1 MTARTERLFSGY
13 GGRMLATLSVAWATL
28 QLGRFLLP
36 PLLPSIIADLCT
48 TTVVAGVALGT
59 LQAVYAVTQ
68 FPSGRLSDRFTRP
81 SLVVP
86 GLVVLTAGFLVV
98 SGTTTVWLL
107 GAAAVL
113 LGLGK
118 GLFAVP
124 SRAQLS
130 DLFVQRRGQ
139 ALGLYAAGT
148 DIGGILASVG
158 GVIVTGGGATMAL
171 IGLEPVLGIDWR
183 TPFVPVAGVLAL
195 VSLAYVAWNRDPYRL
210 GRTDVE
216 LVATVRR
223 LATTRRQREALVAF
237 ALFFFVV
244 GAWVNF
250 LPAYLTDGK
259 GFAEPVAAGLYAV
272 VFVVGVVVKPTAG
285 TLSDRVPRR
294 AVGAGG
300 LLLGVAALAAVVAA
314 ESIVAVGLAIAVYAV
329 GYKAVFPVAD
339 ATLLDAA
346 PDDNLGADLGAARA
360 LFLGVGALGP
370 VYMGW
375 LAAVASYRLAFV
387 GLGGCLIV
395 AAGLL
400 LRGVVGSTDH
410 LL

>member
-1 MTARTERLFSGY
+1 VTARTERLFSGY
-13 GGRMLATLSVAWATL
+13 GGRMLVTLSVAWAAL

-36 PLLPSIIADLCT
+36 PLLPSIIDDLGM
-48 TTVVAGVALGT
+48 TTVVAGVALGA

-68 FPSGRLSDRFTRP
+68 FPSGRLSDHFTRP

-86 GLVVLTAGFLVV
+86 GFAVLTAGFLVL
-98 SGTTTVWLL
+98 SGTRAVPVFV
-107 GAAAVL
+107 AAAVL
-113 LGLGK
+113 LGVGK

-130 DLFVQRRGQ
+130 DLFVERRGQ
-139 ALGLYAAGT
+139 ALGLYSAGT
-148 DIGGILASVG
+148 DVGGILASVG
-158 GVIVTGGGATMAL
+158 GVLVTGGGAAL
-171 IGLEPVLGIDWR
+171 ALVGLAPIPGLDWR
-183 TPFVPVAGVLAL
+183 TPFVPVAAALAL
-195 VSLAYVAWNRDPYRL
+195 VALVYVAWNRDPYRL
-210 GRTDVE
+210 GWTDVE

-237 ALFFFVV
+237 ALFNFVV

-250 LPAYLTDGK
+250 LPTYLTDGK
-259 GFAEPVAAGLYAV
+259 GFSEPIAAGLYAV

-314 ESIVAVGLAIAVYAV
+314 GSMVTVGLAIAAYAV

-346 PDDNLGADLGAARA
+346 PDENLGADLGAARA
-360 LFLGVGALGP
+360 VFLGVGALGP

-387 GLGGCLIV
+387 GLGLCLV
-395 AAGLL
+395 AAAALL
-400 LRGVVGSTDH
+400 LRGLVGDD
-410 LL
+410 

>member
-13 GGRMLATLSVAWATL
+13 GGRMLVTLSVAWATL

-36 PLLPSIIADLCT
+36 PLLPSIIADLGT
-48 TTVVAGVALGT
+48 TTVVAGLALGT

-98 SGTTTVWLL
+98 SGTTTVWLFV
-107 GAAAVL
+107 AAALL
-113 LGLGK
+113 LGVGK

-130 DLFVQRRGQ
+130 DLFVRRRGQ

-148 DIGGILASVG
+148 DVGGILASVG
-158 GVIVTGGGATMAL
+158 GVVVTGGGATMAVV
-171 IGLEPVLGIDWR
+171 GLEPVPGLDWR
-183 TPFVPVAGVLAL
+183 TPFVPVAAVLGL
-195 VSLAYVAWNRDPYRL
+195 VCLAYVAWNRDSYRI
-210 GRTDVE
+210 GRTNVE
-216 LVATVRR
+216 LLATIRR

-237 ALFFFVV
+237 ALFYFVV

-250 LPAYLTDGK
+250 LPTYLTNGK

-285 TLSDRVPRR
+285 ALSDRVPRR

-300 LLLGVAALAAVVAA
+300 LLLGVVALAAVVTTD
-314 ESIVAVGLAIAVYAV
+314 SLIAVGLAIAAYAL

-346 PDDNLGADLGAARA
+346 PADNLGADLGAARA

-375 LAAVASYRLAFV
+375 IAAVASYRLAFT
-387 GLGGCLIV
+387 GLAGCLVV
-395 AAGLL
+395 AAALL
-400 LRGVVGSTDH
+400 LRGVVGSKPA
-410 LL
+410 

>member
-13 GGRMLATLSVAWATL
+13 GGRMLATLSVGWATL
-28 QLGRFLLP
+28 QLGRFALP
-36 PLLPSIIADLCT
+36 PLLPAIITDLGT
-48 TTVVAGVALGT
+48 TTVVAGLALGG
-59 LQAVYAVTQ
+59 LQAVYALVQ

-86 GLVVLTAGFLVV
+86 GLVALAGGFLLL
-98 SGTTTVWLL
+98 SRTRTVAALF
-107 GAAAVL
+107 GAAALIGV
-113 LGLGK
+113 GK

-130 DLFVQRRGQ
+130 DLFVERRGR

-148 DIGGILASVG
+148 DVGGILASVV
-158 GVIVTGGGATMAL
+158 GVVVTGGGALLAL
-171 IGLEPVLGIDWR
+171 VGVSTVPAVDWR
-183 TPFVPVAGVLAL
+183 TPFLPVAAVIGL
-195 VSLAYVAWNRDPYRL
+195 VAVAYAGWNRDPYRI
-210 GRTDVE
+210 GRTDVA

-237 ALFFFVV
+237 ALFYFVV

-250 LPAYLTDGK
+250 LPTYLADGK
-259 GFAEPVAAGLYAV
+259 GFAEPVAAGLFAV
-272 VFVVGVVVKPTAG
+272 VFVVGVPVKPLAG
-285 TLSDRVPRR
+285 ALSDRVPRR

-300 LLLGVAALAAVVAA
+300 LALSTVALAAVVLAN
-314 ESIVAVGLAIAVYAV
+314 SVVAVGVAVAAYAV

-346 PDDNLGADLGAARA
+346 PDDNLGGDLGAARG

-370 VYMGW
+370 VYMGS
-375 LAAVASYRLAFV
+375 LGGSVGYRPAFV
-387 GLGGCLIV
+387 GLGACLLV

-400 LRGVVGSTDH
+400 ARGVRR
-410 LL
+410 